1 MLKKELQVQNG
12 QNGINSQNGINDQYG
27 QNDQN
32 GQNGETN
39 RYLINEE
46 YVESLDESDGSKP
59 YDDKTWA
66 ELKETI
72 D

>member
-1 MLKKELQVQNG
+1 MLEKELQFQNG
-12 QNGINSQNGINDQYG
+12 QNGINGQNG

-32 GQNGETN
+32 GQNGISGQNGKTN

-46 YVESLDESDGSKP
+46 FVESLDESDGSKP

-66 ELKETI
+66 ELKESI